1 MGRLAQTLGVR
12 QSTPAHSEPER
23 ETSTMIT
30 EIGALVAIIKGL
42 TDIAKAGPDLFGKR
56 KKEVGD
62 AVANLKGRIGGLAA
76 QLRETVVLLKTI
88 PAWQSEC
95 EQIIYTPASSRDDEM
110 LRAAS
115 NLDKLIV
122 HSRYDSF
129 SDAFYRTKFDELPGL
144 GKPMAEFRDLLE
156 RLEEQLKFVRPTND
170 VRALKQEWD
179 PLMLRLRDLFGKSE
193 ELRRLANELHGQLIS
208 ELEAAGK

>member
-1 MGRLAQTLGVR
+1 
-12 QSTPAHSEPER
+12 
-23 ETSTMIT
+23 MIT

-56 KKEVGD
+56 KKETIA
-62 AVANLKGRIGGLAA
+62 AVASLKGRIGGLSA

-95 EQIIYTPASSRDDEM
+95 EQILYAPARNSDDET
-110 LRAAS
+110 LRAAA
-115 NLDKLIV
+115 NLDRLIV

-129 SDAFYRTKFDELPGL
+129 SDAFYKTKFDELPGL
-144 GKPMAEFRDLLE
+144 GEPMASFRELLE

-170 VRALKQEWD
+170 ARALKKEWE
-179 PLMLRLRDLFGKSE
+179 PLMLRLKDLFAKAE
-193 ELRRLANELHGQLIS
+193 ELRRQANELHGQLIS
-208 ELEAAGK
+208 ELEAAGR